1 MRSRFIAASIAF
13 ALTTCLSAAPGPKP
27 DVGDG
32 RVAWFDI
39 TTSNLQQS
47 KDFYAKLF
55 GWEFTSLAGSN
66 YAVEIVSGGQ
76 PIGTLRVAEGKISPF
91 DGVVYI
97 QVKDMPASCAR
108 AKELGGTIPPGFP
121 FDFDP
126 DDEGIGRPAS
136 STPAGHG
143 PSGCTRGRRCGTRR
157 NRPGDGS
164 RPADGQPR
172 PS

>member
-13 ALTTCLSAAPGPKP
+13 ALATGLSAASGPKP

-66 YAVEIVSGGQ
+66 YAVEIVSSGQ

-97 QVKDMPASCAR
+97 QVKDMPASCAK
-108 AKELGGTIPPGFP
+108 AKELGGTIPQGFP
-121 FDFDP
+121 FNLN
-126 DDEGIGRPAS
+126 DDKGAVALVID
-136 STPAGHG
+136 PAGHPVG
-143 PSGCTRGRRCGTRR
+143 MY
-157 NRPGDGS
+157 S
-164 RPADGQPR
+164 RTPLPAAAK
-172 PS
+172 